1 MNYTKKA
8 QEALKSAEM
17 IALALEHGYIG
28 TEHLLMALTMQ
39 KDSYA
44 AEILQQ
50 LEVTEEKL
58 EQLLSKMDISAESE
72 LMHPIEWAPKAQVLL
87 EHAAELAQKNELQE
101 IGTQHL
107 LLALLLE
114 PESIAARFL
123 GIMGVAVPEIA
134 QRILQE
140 LGLAK
145 PKQQRHA
152 REMTDMHEEEMP
164 PQETAGSVVER
175 FSRDFTAMARANLFD
190 PIIGREKEIERIMQ
204 ILCRR
209 TKNNPCLLGEPGV
222 GKTAIVEG
230 LAQRIA
236 EGKVPEML
244 QGKRILGLDMAAM
257 IAGSKYR
264 GEFEER
270 LKRCMEEVQRE
281 GNIILFMDELHTLVG
296 AGAAEGSM
304 DASNILKPALSRGE
318 MQLIGATTV
327 GEYRKYVE
335 KDGALARR
343 FQSVQVEE
351 PSEEETEVILEGL
364 KRQYE
369 RHHQVNIQPEA
380 LKACV
385 HLAHRY
391 ITDRFLPDKALDL
404 LDEAGSR
411 VHMRMFSKPD
421 SQLLQEQERKL
432 QQLAKEKETAILKG
446 QMEKALDIKKQEME
460 VQEKLFKLQRSQ
472 KSASLTCGEV
482 SVDDVEAV
490 VANWTGIPVQRLAEA
505 EGENLRNLEKRLHE
519 RVIGQHE
526 AVTAV
531 AQTVRRGRIGLKDP
545 KRPIGSLLFLGPT
558 GVGKTELC
566 KALAEVLFGQE
577 DALIRIDMSEY
588 MEKHSVSK
596 MIGSPPGYV
605 GFEEGGQLSEKVRRK
620 PYSVILFDEIE
631 KAHPDVFNILLQVLD
646 DGHITDSQGRRIDFK
661 NTVIIMTSNAGA
673 RSISAPKQ
681 LGFATGETHQ
691 QEYEA
696 MKKGVL
702 EEVKRIFRPEFL
714 NRIDETIV
722 FHPMNKEELRQ
733 IVEILFAEVR
743 RRVQESQQIELT
755 LLPEAADW
763 LAEKG
768 YTPVYGARPLRR
780 VIQTQIENVLAEKIL
795 AGEIKAGDHIRLEK
809 GKENLSWILE

>member
-1 MNYTKKA
+1 MSYTKKA
-8 QEALKSAEM
+8 QEALKKAEM
-17 IALALEHGYIG
+17 IALTLEHGYIG
-28 TEHLLMALTMQ
+28 TEHLLMALTIQ

-44 AEILQQ
+44 SEVLHQ
-50 LEVTEEKL
+50 LEITAEKM
-58 EQLLSKMDISAESE
+58 EQLLSKMDISAEEE
-72 LMHPIEWAPKAQVLL
+72 LTQPIEWAPKAQVLL

-101 IGTQHL
+101 VGTQHL
-107 LLALLLE
+107 LLAILLE

-123 GIMGVAVPEIA
+123 GIMGVGVTEVA

-140 LGLAK
+140 LGLAR
-145 PKQQRHA
+145 PKQPRHT
-152 REMTDMHEEEMP
+152 REMQDMHEEEMMP
-164 PQETAGSVVER
+164 PEAMGSVIER
-175 FSRDFTAMARANLFD
+175 FSRDFTAMAKANLFD

-230 LAQRIA
+230 LAQRIV

-244 QGKRILGLDMAAM
+244 LGKRILGLDMAAM

-343 FQSVQVEE
+343 FQTVQVEE
-351 PSEEETEVILEGL
+351 PSEEETEAILEGL
-364 KRQYE
+364 KLQYE
-369 RHHQVNIQPEA
+369 SHHQVKIQPEA

-385 HLAHRY
+385 RLSHRY

-411 VHMRMFSKPD
+411 VHMRVFSKPN
-421 SQLLQEQERKL
+421 SQLAQGRQRQL
-432 QQLAKEKETAILKG
+432 QQLAGEKETAILAG
-446 QMEKALDIKKQEME
+446 HMERALEIRKQEIA
-460 VQEKLFKLQRSQ
+460 VQEELIRQQRKEGS
-472 KSASLTCGEV
+472 SVCGEV

-490 VANWTGIPVQRLAEA
+490 VAGWTGIPVQRLAA
-505 EGENLRNLEKRLHE
+505 EEEDNLRNLEKRLHE
-519 RVIGQHE
+519 RVIGQQE
-526 AVTAV
+526 AVAAV

-566 KALAEVLFGQE
+566 KTLAEVLFGQE
-577 DALIRIDMSEY
+577 ESLIRIDMSEY

-646 DGHITDSQGRRIDFK
+646 DGHITDSQGRRVDFK

-681 LGFATGETHQ
+681 LGFATGDQHQ

-702 EEVKRIFRPEFL
+702 EEIKRLFRPEFL

-722 FHPMNKEELRQ
+722 FHPMSKGELRQ
-733 IVEILFAEVR
+733 IVEILFEDVKHRAW
-743 RRVQESQQIELT
+743 ESQQIELS

-768 YTPVYGARPLRR
+768 YTPIYGARPLRR
-780 VIQTQIENVLAEKIL
+780 VIQTHIENVLAEKIL
-795 AGEIKAGDHIRLEK
+795 TGEIKAGDHIKLELE
-809 GKENLSWILE
+809 KENLNWISE